1 MRLEILGKSS
11 NQTSLQEMKVN
22 KQVVK
27 SQNLE
32 KMSNK
37 VKI

>member
-1 MRLEILGKSS
+1 MRLEILEESS

-32 KMSNK
+32 KN
-37 VKI
+37 VK